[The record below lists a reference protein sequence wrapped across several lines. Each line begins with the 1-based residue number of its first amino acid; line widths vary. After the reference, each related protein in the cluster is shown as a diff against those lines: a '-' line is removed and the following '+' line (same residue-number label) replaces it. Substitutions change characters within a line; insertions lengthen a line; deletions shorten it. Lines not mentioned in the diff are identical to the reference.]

1 MMLTI
6 QPIKAF
12 NDNYIWAII
21 NPQTQQVVV
30 VDSGQAQPVIDF
42 INATG
47 LELMAIWI
55 THKHHDH
62 TGGVASLQQAYPQ
75 VKVIAH
81 QAHGVVQDMRVGESD
96 CFQLWDNQVT
106 VWHIAGHTEY
116 HLAYLLNIDGRYH
129 VFCGDTLFS
138 AGCGRVFTGDM
149 QAMFNSLQ
157 RLASLADDTLFYPA
171 HEYTLSNLNFGL
183 YIEPN
188 NLVMQQR
195 QQEVRQLR
203 EMGKA
208 SLPSSLLQEK
218 QTNVF
223 LRVTD
228 TQVVQSVTD
237 KTPLADTQAVSIF
250 TALRQLKDNF

>member
-1 MMLTI
+1 MLTI

-47 LELMAIWI
+47 LELIEIWI

-75 VKVIAH
+75 LKVIAH
-81 QAHGVVQDMRVGESD
+81 QAHGVAQDMKVGESD
-96 CFQLWDNQVT
+96 SSFQLWGNQVT
-106 VWHIAGHTEY
+106 IWHIAGHTEH

-157 RLASLADDTLFYPA
+157 RLAGLADDTLFYPA
-171 HEYTLSNLNFGL
+171 HEYTLSNLKFGL

-188 NLVMQQR
+188 NPAMQRR
-195 QQEVRQLR
+195 QQEVQQLG

-208 SLPSSLLQEK
+208 SLPSSLSQEK

-228 TQVVQSVTD
+228 TQVVQSVAD
-237 KTPLADTQAVSIF
+237 KTPLANTQAVSIF